1 MTVLLF
7 FITQQEI
14 QAKHSHKQFLQPLP
28 AAQTPYEN
36 WMVML
41 AIATAP
47 VLMTYHPDQTSNAYA
62 NRQMDKTGPDLKT
75 FFDSTAELYMR
86 KGLILIL
93 DRIIPPEP

>member
-1 MTVLLF
+1 MKIEWSTEQYKAFKDLK
-7 FITQQEI
+7 I
-14 QAKHSHKQFLQPLP
+14 
-28 AAQTPYEN
+28 
-36 WMVML
+36 
-41 AIATAP
+41 AIASAP
-47 VLMTYHPDQTSNAYA
+47 VLMTYHPDQTISGYA

>member
-1 MTVLLF
+1 MKIEWSTE
-7 FITQQEI
+7 Q
-14 QAKHSHKQFLQPLP
+14 HKPFKDL
-28 AAQTPYEN
+28 
-36 WMVML
+36 ML

-47 VLMTYHPDQTSNAYA
+47 VLMTYHPDQTSNGYA